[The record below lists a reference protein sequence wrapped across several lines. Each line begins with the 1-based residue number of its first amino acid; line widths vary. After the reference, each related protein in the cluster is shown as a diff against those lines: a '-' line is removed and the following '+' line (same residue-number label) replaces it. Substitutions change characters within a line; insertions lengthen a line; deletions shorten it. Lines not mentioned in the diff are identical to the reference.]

1 MNVFYSI
8 VYVSIK
14 PIANE
19 QLSVGLFL
27 SNGSDVFFHY
37 SPEKLNLIHK
47 LLSDD
52 AFDLVKHYIEG
63 FNQDINSEKRN
74 FKHSHADYFSYLSD
88 YNNNLITFSKPT
100 QVSLKADKMVF
111 QTLFEKFVF
120 KFKAEV
126 KNYVTKESPL
136 TVVKEGLYPLIRERV
151 NINKT
156 LTTKE
161 IPNLLVSKVK
171 VNFIGQNNK
180 PVVGDVIDFESG
192 TNAIDNKIGHFTTL
206 IDALNKKPGKYYIIG
221 EEPSKKLFPE
231 QHATWVQVHNSK
243 SLEFVPL
250 NEVEKISEYMKRH
263 NVKPFVAVD

>member
-27 SNGSDVFFHY
+27 SNGKDVFFHY
-37 SPEKLNLIHK
+37 SSEKLNLVRK

-52 AFDLVKHYIEG
+52 AFELVKHYIEG

-74 FKHSHADYFSYLSD
+74 FKHAHADYFSYLSD

-100 QVSLKADKMVF
+100 QISLKADKTVF
-111 QTLFEKFVF
+111 QTLFEKFIF
-120 KFKAEV
+120 KYKEE
-126 KNYVTKESPL
+126 TKEYLIKETPL
-136 TVVKEGLYPLIRERV
+136 SIVKEDLYPLIKERV

-156 LTTKE
+156 LTPKE

-171 VNFIGQNNK
+171 VNFIGQNNN
-180 PVVGDVIDFESG
+180 PVAGDVIDFEAG
-192 TNAIDNKIGHFTTL
+192 ITPIENKIGHFTTL
-206 IDALNKKPGKYYIIG
+206 IDALEKKSGKYYIIG
-221 EEPSKKLFPE
+221 KEPSKKLFPE
-231 QHATWVQVHNSK
+231 QHYTWSLVYNSK
-243 SLEFVPL
+243 SIEFVPI
-250 NEVEKISEYMKRH
+250 NEVEKISTYMKKH
-263 NVKPFVAVD
+263 NVKPFVTEN